1 MKPRTAVRTQARP
14 RTCAAALLACTLA
27 ACSDDVTNPVAPS
40 SPGAA
45 PEPAAAAASEPTTSG
60 FPAAAPAVAEPLE
73 PPSIDIDPPMR
84 FDLPRLPS
92 SWFERPS
99 FPAAGHRRYTGL
111 RIVTDAEYPGR
122 IDQHRSQKL
131 WAVITRND
139 GVSATSGADWRT
151 GNTHVATVDQHGRVT
166 ARNPGRFDTIATAR
180 GLEARMTGMEVH
192 PGPGRAYN
200 DRFWQE
206 LVYNEHDYPGG
217 PKEYIYTLDDPL
229 PGFYLWLGD
238 PSGRRVASDSWISW
252 ARRNIP
258 RAVEALTGERYH
270 GRIEGGLAD
279 RDERGWITIV
289 FDTPPHEDDQT
300 SNFCGRARVG
310 ENPGRI
316 KLYLDN
322 RGRPQRS
329 GTGTCG
335 TNDTRA
341 GNWFI
346 KTILHEI
353 GHAMGFLHVRD
364 QDAIMRAGE
373 QRTTPAFYSAAEQY
387 HARLSYRIGR
397 GWRDYCGWP
406 LRVACGDLPRRGAAP
421 RMLTLP

>member
-1 MKPRTAVRTQARP
+1 MKPRTA
-14 RTCAAALLACTLA
+14 AAALLACTLV

-40 SPGAA
+40 APGAA
-45 PEPAAAAASEPTTSG
+45 PEPAAAAPAEPTASG
-60 FPAAAPAVAEPLE
+60 LPAVAPGVAEPLE

-84 FDLPRLPS
+84 FDLPRLPL
-92 SWFERPS
+92 SWFERPA

-122 IDQHRSQKL
+122 IDQHHSQKL
-131 WAVITRND
+131 RAVITRND

-192 PGPGRAYN
+192 PGPGRQFN

-206 LVYNEHDYPGG
+206 LIYNASDGNGMRAEH
-217 PKEYIYTLDDPL
+217 EYIWVLDNPL

-238 PSGRRVASDSWISW
+238 PAGRRVASNNWIGW

-258 RAVEALTGERYH
+258 RAVEALTGERYR

-279 RDERGWITIV
+279 RDMTGWITVV
-289 FDTPPHEDDQT
+289 FDTPPHET
-300 SNFCGRARVG
+300 ESRGLCGRARVG
-310 ENPGRI
+310 GNPGRI
-316 KLYLDN
+316 WIYLDS
-322 RGRPQRS
+322 RGRFPEGHS
-329 GTGTCG
+329 GSCG
-335 TNDTRA
+335 HRNYEIYT
-341 GNWFI
+341 
-346 KTILHEI
+346 LMHEI
-353 GHAMGFLHVRD
+353 GHSLGFRHVRD
-364 QDAIMRAGE
+364 SRAVMFPGGAGDGPFP
-373 QRTTPAFYSAAEQY
+373 TVFTAAEQY
-387 HARLSYRIGR
+387 HARLAYRIGR